1 MEVTIGG
8 LWVAQRVPDDQFV
21 VLANR
26 FRIGQVDLKDNTR
39 FLGSSNLIDY
49 AVKRG
54 WYNPAGKPFDFNEVY
69 GTPEVGRAPYNTRR
83 EWRGNCLL
91 AGTRF
96 KEEANPLTVVPQKK
110 LTSRDL
116 MALFR
121 DHYEGTEY
129 DLSQK
134 FEKGSPHHTSGRTI
148 CVISTDASSVAE
160 LRSWLPHEIGGV
172 LWLSA
177 GTPCSSVYVPY
188 YLGVLEFPK
197 PYSFITAGFDREN
210 AFWSFNSLENL
221 VDRYYGEKKKIGE
234 AEVRAIDYVAGI
246 WKNFE
251 DEEFGMRGSVE
262 TTALDLYK
270 KDKALARSFLSSY
283 SNALGLK
290 AYNLAIKLGD
300 QLRTS
305 YYR

>member
-1 MEVTIGG
+1 M
-8 LWVAQRVPDDQFV
+8 
-21 VLANR
+21 
-26 FRIGQVDLKDNTR
+26 
-39 FLGSSNLIDY
+39 
-49 AVKRG
+49 
-54 WYNPAGKPFDFNEVY
+54 
-69 GTPEVGRAPYNTRR
+69 
-83 EWRGNCLL
+83 
-91 AGTRF
+91 
-96 KEEANPLTVVPQKK
+96 
-110 LTSRDL
+110 
-116 MALFR
+116 
-121 DHYEGTEY
+121 
-129 DLSQK
+129 
-134 FEKGSPHHTSGRTI
+134 
-148 CVISTDASSVAE
+148 STDASSVAE

-197 PYSFITAGFDREN
+197 PYSFITADFDREN

-234 AEVRAIDYVAGI
+234 VEVRAIDYVAGI

-290 AYNLAIKLGD
+290 VYNLAVKLGD